1 MGSVR
6 PLAYFG
12 LPPCRCQIGI
22 LDCAATAFITFVRQ
36 RFGGA
41 PLFSPRQKKRM
52 FIDLHTHSVSS
63 DDSRANVE
71 QYVKW
76 VGVLRRKGS
85 RLDGFVLTEHRKF
98 DFDKDYTEMAAA
110 NDVLIMKG
118 SELDTN
124 MGHFLVYGVTE
135 ALTDAIDFGNVSMD
149 ALELVKAADEC
160 GGIAVPAHP
169 GRFGIGLCEFTDNG
183 EDFGSIRAAEGLNGS
198 NRPGEQ
204 ERAEEFIRQLGVPAT
219 GGSDAHLVS
228 AIGKCMTNFENAVTN
243 ETDLVRE
250 LKSGAFAPV
259 LLSDAV

>member
-1 MGSVR
+1 
-6 PLAYFG
+6 
-12 LPPCRCQIGI
+12 
-22 LDCAATAFITFVRQ
+22 
-36 RFGGA
+36 
-41 PLFSPRQKKRM
+41 M

-63 DDSRANVE
+63 DDSRATVD

-85 RLDGFVLTEHRKF
+85 RIDGFVLTEHRKF
-98 DFDKDYTEMAAA
+98 DFDKEYTKLAAA

-135 ALTDAIDFGNVSMD
+135 ALTDAINFGDVNMD
-149 ALELVKAADEC
+149 ALELVSAAEEN
-160 GGIAVPAHP
+160 GAIALPAHP
-169 GRFGIGLCEFTDNG
+169 GRFGIGLCEFTENG
-183 EDFGSIRAAEGLNGS
+183 RDFGPIRAAEGLNAS

-204 ERAEEFIRQLGVPAT
+204 ERAEELIRHLGVPAT

-228 AIGKCMTNFENAVTN
+228 AIGKCMTSFQNQVLS

-259 LLSDAV
+259 LLADATA

>member
-1 MGSVR
+1 
-6 PLAYFG
+6 
-12 LPPCRCQIGI
+12 
-22 LDCAATAFITFVRQ
+22 
-36 RFGGA
+36 
-41 PLFSPRQKKRM
+41 M

-63 DDSRANVE
+63 DDSRANVD

-76 VGVLRRKGS
+76 VGVLRRRGS
-85 RLDGFVLTEHRKF
+85 RIDGFVLTEHRKF
-98 DFDKDYTEMAAA
+98 DFDKSYSELAEA

-135 ALTDAIDFGNVSMD
+135 ALTDAINFGNVNMD
-149 ALELVKAADEC
+149 ALELVGAAEEH
-160 GGIAVPAHP
+160 GAIALPAHP

-183 EDFGSIRAAEGLNGS
+183 RDFGAIRAAEGLNGS

-204 ERAEEFIRQLGVPAT
+204 ERAEELIRQLGVPAT

-228 AIGKCMTNFENAVTN
+228 AIGKCMTNFENPVLS

-250 LKSGAFAPV
+250 LRSGEFAPV
-259 LLSDAV
+259 LLSDATA